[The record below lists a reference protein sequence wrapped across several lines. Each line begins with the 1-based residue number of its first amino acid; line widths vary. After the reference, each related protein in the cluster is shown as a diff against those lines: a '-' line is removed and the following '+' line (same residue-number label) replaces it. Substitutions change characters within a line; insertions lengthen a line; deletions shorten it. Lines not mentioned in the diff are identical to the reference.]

1 VGGFIPWATIKTS
14 YQIENVVYRGEQ
26 MHSLDAVFSKK
37 GSDGMPESI
46 CNSVT
51 GLIDTAVFA
60 HWKNYDIALN
70 LRNNWESLKSE
81 LDNKVRISVG
91 NQDNFFLNHSVHS
104 LEKQMKE
111 LHSNFEFAYYP
122 GDHFT
127 FPPEYDKDGRQFLE
141 QKYVEWLA
149 KSNTEKK

>member
-1 VGGFIPWATIKTS
+1 
-14 YQIENVVYRGEQ
+14 
-26 MHSLDAVFSKK
+26 
-37 GSDGMPESI
+37 MPESI

-81 LDNKVRISVG
+81 LDHKVRISVG

-111 LHSNFEFAYYP
+111 LDSNFEFAYYT

-127 FPPEYDKDGRQFLE
+127 LPPEYDKDGRQFLE
-141 QKYVEWLA
+141 QKYIEWLA

>member
-1 VGGFIPWATIKTS
+1 
-14 YQIENVVYRGEQ
+14 
-26 MHSLDAVFSKK
+26 
-37 GSDGMPESI
+37 
-46 CNSVT
+46 
-51 GLIDTAVFA
+51 LIDTAVFA

-81 LDNKVRISVG
+81 LDNKVLISVG
-91 NQDNFFLNHSVHS
+91 NQDNFLLNYPIIL

-122 GDHFT
+122 GDHWT
-127 FPPEYDKDGRQFLE
+127 LETPEYWKDGLQFLE

-149 KSNTEKK
+149 KSNTVKN